1 MRRKGP
7 GWVRKGEEKQKLSE
21 INKSRQAR
29 SLKTTAFW
37 EEADPPTP
45 HPPPCSANIVSPP
58 PFDDKKKVLYSGSW
72 FSWLCSKR
80 NTRLK
85 GKRIKVVE
93 APEPST
99 ILWENYGYRR

>member
-1 MRRKGP
+1 MF
-7 GWVRKGEEKQKLSE
+7 VESDCLGE
-21 INKSRQAR
+21 A
-29 SLKTTAFW
+29 
-37 EEADPPTP
+37 
-45 HPPPCSANIVSPP
+45 HPPASHPVLKCIYIPRRHL
-58 PFDDKKKVLYSGSW
+58 FGDKKKVLYSGSW
-72 FSWLCSKR
+72 FSWLCSKS